1 MPRAIC
7 LVTAWA
13 LAAARLVVVPLLLLV
28 KVATVAARA
37 WIATGILCCSRA
49 MYVSLAIETLA
60 RQDRFDMASVTAK
73 V

>member
-1 MPRAIC
+1 M
-7 LVTAWA
+7 
-13 LAAARLVVVPLLLLV
+13 AAARLVPLLLV

-60 RQDRFDMASVTAK
+60 IQDRFDIEKQEK

>member
-1 MPRAIC
+1 
-7 LVTAWA
+7 
-13 LAAARLVVVPLLLLV
+13 LAAARLVPLLLV

-60 RQDRFDMASVTAK
+60 MQDRFDIERQE
-73 V
+73 

>member
-13 LAAARLVVVPLLLLV
+13 LAAARLVVVPLLLV